1 MDIEGSIESD
11 YIRRL
16 AEGSYEVFDYFYLKY
31 ASLVESFVR
40 VLVKDGSVAEDIC
53 QEVFLNIW
61 RSRHVLKGVSSMNNY
76 LFIMSKNAVYD
87 FYLKRGHPKT
97 EEEFLTVENL
107 PPSLKGDLQQEE
119 DIRDFLLLV
128 NVTVSEMPEQR
139 RRVFCLSR
147 KDGLKNKE
155 IAQLT
160 GLSEKTVEYHISKA
174 LAQLKSL

>member
-1 MDIEGSIESD
+1 MSVISDKLAGLSIVISGTFSHHSRDEYKAMIEANG
-11 YIRRL
+11 
-16 AEGSYEVFDYFYLKY
+16 GKNV
-31 ASLVESFVR
+31 
-40 VLVKDGSVAEDIC
+40 GSVSKKTSFILAGENMGPEKRKKAEDLGIP
-53 QEVFLNIW
+53 L
-61 RSRHVLKGVSSMNNY
+61 
-76 LFIMSKNAVYD
+76 
-87 FYLKRGHPKT
+87 KT

>member
-1 MDIEGSIESD
+1 M
-11 YIRRL
+11 
-16 AEGSYEVFDYFYLKY
+16 K
-31 ASLVESFVR
+31 
-40 VLVKDGSVAEDIC
+40 
-53 QEVFLNIW
+53 
-61 RSRHVLKGVSSMNNY
+61 NY